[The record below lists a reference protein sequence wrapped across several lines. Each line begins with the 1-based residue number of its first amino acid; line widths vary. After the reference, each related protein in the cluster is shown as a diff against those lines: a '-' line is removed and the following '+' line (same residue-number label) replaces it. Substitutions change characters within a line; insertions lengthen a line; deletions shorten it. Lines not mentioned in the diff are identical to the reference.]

1 MPRVAGQ
8 IDIAKTEAILDAA
21 VEVIGQ
27 RGLGAPMEAIAKR
40 AGVSKQTVYNHYG
53 SKAELLRALI
63 ARRVDQ
69 LTAPLRDPETAG
81 NPRQVLEALA
91 RSMLEKVQSGYGYS
105 MLRVLIQSAG
115 DMPDLARE
123 IFEAGPMQSRRRLAV
138 FLEGETRAGR
148 MRVDDSEQAAEFFA
162 GMVMGHSQLRM
173 LLQLPSPNSAADHD
187 RLAAA
192 AADRFMRAY
201 GV

>member
-1 MPRVAGQ
+1 MPRAAGQ
-8 IDIAKTEAILDAA
+8 IDAAKTEAILDAA
-21 VEVIGQ
+21 AVVIGQ
-27 RGLGAPMEAIAKR
+27 RGLGAPMEAIAR
-40 AGVSKQTVYNHYG
+40 EAGVSKQTVYNRYG

-63 ARRVDQ
+63 TRRVDQ
-69 LTAPLRDPETAG
+69 LTAPLRDPDTAG

-115 DMPDLARE
+115 EVPDLARE

-138 FLEGETRAGR
+138 FLENETRAGR
-148 MRVDDSEQAAEFFA
+148 MQVDDGEQAAEFFA
-162 GMVMGHSQLRM
+162 GMVMGHNQLRI
-173 LLQLPSPNSAADHD
+173 LLQLPSPNSPADHD
-187 RLAAA
+187 RLAVA

-201 GV
+201 GS

>member
-1 MPRVAGQ
+1 MPRAAGQ
-8 IDIAKTEAILDAA
+8 IDAAKTEAILDAA
-21 VEVIGQ
+21 AVVIGQ
-27 RGLGAPMEAIAKR
+27 RGLGAPMEAIAR
-40 AGVSKQTVYNHYG
+40 EAGVSKQTVYNRYG

-63 ARRVDQ
+63 TRRVDQ
-69 LTAPLRDPETAG
+69 LTAPLRDPDTAG

-115 DMPDLARE
+115 EVPDLARE

-138 FLEGETRAGR
+138 FLENETRAGR
-148 MRVDDSEQAAEFFA
+148 MHVDDGEQAAEFFA
-162 GMVMGHSQLRM
+162 GMVMGHNQLRI
-173 LLQLPSPNSAADHD
+173 LLQLPSPNSPADHN
-187 RLAAA
+187 RLAVA

-201 GV
+201 GS